1 MIMRN
6 KNGQTDE
13 SDELDMLLEQYMAQ
27 APIPSAQLLSRTK
40 AAAARQSQSQ
50 SIIWLRALVAIS
62 LVLNLL
68 LFYII
73 PALLLTTGLG
83 MWMKIGLIL
92 AYAVGLQLVAL
103 VLYVG
108 RKQVLGWMKKLEVLV

>member
-1 MIMRN
+1 MRN